1 MPDNHIP
8 ARAAFD
14 QDRAEA
20 AVRELLLAVGEDPD
34 REGLRETP
42 ARVARAYREVFAGL
56 HEDPTEVLHKT
67 FAEAHQKLVLGRDFP
82 IFSPA
87 STTWCRSTAWRIL
100 ATSRAKTATSPV

>member
-8 ARAAFD
+8 ARAPFD

-42 ARVARAYREVFAGL
+42 ARVAPLGA
-56 HEDPTEVLHKT
+56 VLRRG
-67 FAEAHQKLVLGRDFP
+67 AHWLYPR
-82 IFSPA
+82 
-87 STTWCRSTAWRIL
+87 
-100 ATSRAKTATSPV
+100 

>member
-8 ARAAFD
+8 ARAPFD

-56 HEDPTEVLHKT
+56 HEDPTEVACCMACSLRLL
-67 FAEAHQKLVLGRDFP
+67 LVN
-82 IFSPA
+82 
-87 STTWCRSTAWRIL
+87 RI
-100 ATSRAKTATSPV
+100 